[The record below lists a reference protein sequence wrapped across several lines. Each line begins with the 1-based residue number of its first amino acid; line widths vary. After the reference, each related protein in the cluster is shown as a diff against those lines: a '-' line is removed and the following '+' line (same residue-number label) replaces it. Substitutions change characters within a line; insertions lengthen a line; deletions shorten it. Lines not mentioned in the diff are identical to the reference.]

1 MRRWACILTVLIGLS
16 SLEACG
22 PSSFYYNCHTADDIN
37 ATTRSEVT
45 TESLKFARAA
55 FDGDA
60 PQAFEQLT
68 DEAKKNVSQEQ
79 LTNIFQGM
87 KASGPYDSL
96 RVERLMAVTGRGH
109 MQQQTSVA
117 DCAKDTALTEN
128 NVRVVIAN
136 VPEQAYAMVSAK
148 GSHEN
153 WFAILW
159 LIPSSGKWQIQSFQ
173 VAMGTAAGKPVA
185 DILAMARQENSQ
197 GHTLNAGALYA
208 AAASLAAY
216 GPFYHTRLEDVIQKE
231 AQQVSPPQEFRQRP
245 PFNLPGPAGSFSI
258 VRLSPIAINGKLYL
272 VISQEVSP
280 WKDSREIEQKNRSL
294 IKTFASRFPEYQN
307 AFAGLVAEATESGG
321 TNGWR
326 TVMENSA
333 INGH

>member
-1 MRRWACILTVLIGLS
+1 MRRWACGLTVIIGLW

-22 PSSFYYNCHTADDIN
+22 QSSVYYWCHTADDIN

-55 FDGDA
+55 FDGDT
-60 PQAFEQLT
+60 PQAFDQLT
-68 DEAKKNVSQEQ
+68 DEAKTNVSQDQ
-79 LTNIFQGM
+79 LTNILQNI

-96 RVERLMAVTGRGH
+96 SVARLMTITGWGH
-109 MQQQTSVA
+109 LQQQTGVA

-128 NVRVVIAN
+128 NVRVVTAN
-136 VPEQAYAMVSAK
+136 VSEQAYTLVSAK

-153 WFAILW
+153 WFATLW
-159 LIPSSGKWQIQSFQ
+159 LIPSSGKWQIQSFE
-173 VAMGTAAGKPVA
+173 VTMATAAGKPVG
-185 DILAMARQENSQ
+185 DILAIARQENGQ

-208 AAASLAAY
+208 GAATLAAH
-216 GPFYHTRLEDVIQKE
+216 GSFYHTGLEDAIQKE
-231 AQQVSPPQEFRQRP
+231 AQQVSPPQEFRHGP
-245 PFNLPGPAGSFSI
+245 PFTLKGTAGSFSI
-258 VRLSPIAINGKLYL
+258 VGLRPTAINGALYI

-280 WKDSREIEQKNRSL
+280 WKDSREIERTNRSL
-294 IKTFASRFPEYQN
+294 IKTFAARFPEYQS
-307 AFAGLVAEATESGG
+307 AFAGLVVEATERGG

-333 INGH
+333 ISGH